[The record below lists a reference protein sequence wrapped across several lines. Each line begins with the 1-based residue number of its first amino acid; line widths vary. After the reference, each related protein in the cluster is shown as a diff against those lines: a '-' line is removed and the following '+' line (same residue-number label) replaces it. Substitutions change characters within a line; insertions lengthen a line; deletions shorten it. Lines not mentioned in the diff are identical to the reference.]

1 VLKAGFC
8 EWGFESLR
16 KFIKND
22 KCRLKNS
29 KDSYIIDE
37 SWVIMICERIAMRRR
52 NRRMTTLILMIT
64 MVLGFSGCTQEEV
77 IIPVTEPTLEV
88 TSEGNLI
95 AYLVED
101 FDKDYYVLEEL
112 DAMVREEVAEYVA
125 EQALV
130 TETGAEGMAVESVTM
145 AEDGSKKVVV
155 ALKFANSEI
164 YEDYF
169 DAEIFYG
176 TVGEAAQQGYD
187 LSAALTNVE
196 DGELFAREDVEKQS
210 KRKILITEEA
220 VIVRLPKKVLYL
232 GANAALTEDGFVDCT
247 QSEGLKLM
255 IFK

>member
-1 VLKAGFC
+1 MVTK
-8 EWGFESLR
+8 
-16 KFIKND
+16 IKKNN

-29 KDSYIIDE
+29 KDSYIIDK
-37 SWVIMICERIAMRRR
+37 SWVIMICERIRMRRH
-52 NRRMTTLILMIT
+52 NRKMTSILILMIT
-64 MVLGFSGCTQEEV
+64 IVFGFSGCKQEEV
-77 IIPVTEPTLEV
+77 VIPVTEPTLEV

-125 EQALV
+125 EHALV
-130 TETGAEGMAVESVTM
+130 TETGAEGMAVESVAM
-145 AEDGSKKVVV
+145 AEDGSKQVVV

-169 DAEIFYG
+169 DTKIFYG
-176 TVGEAAQQGYD
+176 TVGEAVEHGYE

-196 DGELFAREDVEKQS
+196 DGELFSREDIEKQS

-220 VIVRLPKKVLYL
+220 VMVRLPKKVLYV
-232 GANAALTEDGFVDCT
+232 GTNAALTEDGFVDCT